1 MNATQ
6 RRLEG
11 KVALIVGAGQTPGPK
26 MGNGR
31 ATALLF
37 AREGAQVLA
46 ADQNIASAEET
57 VALIQSEGGSAAAV
71 ETDVTDE
78 SSIQRAVH
86 DCTQR
91 WNRLDI
97 LHNNVGISVAGGDA
111 PVTEITVEAFDRIM
125 AVNLRSVV
133 LACKHALPIMRDQGS
148 GVILTISS
156 IAALVILYSSA
167 QAGSIRIGTEGAY
180 PPWNAK
186 DESGKLIGF
195 EVELAGW
202 LCIYMKADCTLVEQD
217 WDGMIPGLIMRKYD
231 AIMAGMSI
239 TDERMKTINFS
250 QGYADEVASLAVMKG
265 SSLEGMDTP
274 KAINLSTG
282 GGAAKKAL
290 KTLTAA
296 LAGKTIGVQTATIHQ
311 NFLESGDVGNVK
323 VRTYKTQDEV
333 NLDLAAGRIDA
344 ALAAAVAF
352 TDYAEKS
359 GKPVVL
365 VGPTFSGG
373 AFGNGVGVGIRKADT
388 QLLEDFNKAI
398 DSARKSGKISELA
411 IRWFG
416 FDASM

>member
-1 MNATQ
+1 M
-6 RRLEG
+6 R
-11 KVALIVGAGQTPGPK
+11 
-26 MGNGR
+26 
-31 ATALLF
+31 
-37 AREGAQVLA
+37 
-46 ADQNIASAEET
+46 NIFKFF
-57 VALIQSEGGSAAAV
+57 L
-71 ETDVTDE
+71 
-78 SSIQRAVH
+78 SSITA
-86 DCTQR
+86 
-91 WNRLDI
+91 
-97 LHNNVGISVAGGDA
+97 
-111 PVTEITVEAFDRIM
+111 M
-125 AVNLRSVV
+125 ALFV
-133 LACKHALPIMRDQGS
+133 
-148 GVILTISS
+148 
-156 IAALVILYSSA
+156 SSA
-167 QAGSIRIGTEGAY
+167 QADSIRIGTEGAY

-195 EVELAGW
+195 EVELANF
-202 LCIYMKADCTLVEQD
+202 LCIYMKHDCTIVEQD

-282 GGAAKKAL
+282 GAAAKKAL

-323 VRTYKTQDEV
+323 IRTYKTQDEV

-365 VGPTFSGG
+365 VGPTFAGG
-373 AFGNGVGVGIRKADT
+373 AFGNGVGVGLRKEDT
-388 QLLEDFNKAI
+388 QLMKDFNKAI
-398 DSARKSGKISELA
+398 NTARKNGKISELA
-411 IRWFG
+411 IKWFG